1 MLKMGA
7 SAQKVTARK
16 GKRRPRAVYYYES
29 DFSSDID
36 SFVESSGV
44 DSFVHGQS
52 IGGES
57 NALLVN
63 LEAAVGKFTAAV
75 FRRSMAGNV
84 PSPFESGQEHEVFLR
99 YYIPSTNDEVLFMDV
114 IKFGGATIS
123 ADSGAVTTNVWH
135 SVSARFF
142 TSTNSSVFQINM
154 NEDHESGAVDK
165 VYIKDIKLTKL

>member
-1 MLKMGA
+1 MLRMGT

-16 GKRRPRAVYYYES
+16 GKQRLRIAYYYES

-63 LEAAVGKFTAAV
+63 LEAAVGKFTRAV
-75 FRRSMAGNV
+75 FRRTISEV
-84 PSPFESGQEHEVFLR
+84 PDPFEGGQTHEINLR
-99 YYIPSTNDEVLFMDV
+99 YYIPSTNDEVLFMDH
-114 IKFGGATIS
+114 IKFGGGNITV
-123 ADSGAVTTNVWH
+123 DSGAVTTNVWH
-135 SVSARFF
+135 SFTQSFT
-142 TSTNSSVFQINM
+142 TSTGSSVFTINM

-165 VYIKDIKLTKL
+165 VYIKDIKLRQL

>member
-1 MLKMGA
+1 MLRLVNDIK
-7 SAQKVTARK
+7 SVSKRK
-16 GKRRPRAVYYYES
+16 PKKLAGFTYYYES

-63 LEAAVGKFTAAV
+63 FEAAVGKFTKAV
-75 FRRSMAGNV
+75 FRRSISEV
-84 PSPFESGQEHEVFLR
+84 PDPYEVGQTHEVSIRF
-99 YYIPSTNDEVLFMDV
+99 YIPSTNDEVLYLDNV
-114 IKFGGATIS
+114 LFGGETINI
-123 ADSGAVTTNVWH
+123 ASGVVNTNVWH
-135 SVSARFF
+135 SVTQSFT
-142 TSTNSSVFQINM
+142 TSTTSAVLTFLM

-165 VYIKDIKLTKL
+165 VYIKDIKLRQL

>member
-1 MLKMGA
+1 MLRMGA

-57 NALLVN
+57 NVLQIRT
-63 LEAAVGKFTAAV
+63 EAAVGKFTKTV
-75 FRRSMAGNV
+75 FRRSISEVPDPYEAG
-84 PSPFESGQEHEVFLR
+84 QTHEVSIR

-114 IKFGGATIS
+114 IKFGGATITV
-123 ADSGAVTTNVWH
+123 DSGAVTTNVWH
-135 SVSARFF
+135 SF
-142 TSTNSSVFQINM
+142 TQSFTTSSGSTAFTINM
-154 NEDHESGAVDK
+154 NEDHESGTVDL
-165 VYIKDIKLTKL
+165 VYIKDIKLRQL

>member
-1 MLKMGA
+1 MLRMGA

-16 GKRRPRAVYYYES
+16 GKRRLRIAYYYES

-36 SFVESSGV
+36 SFIESSGV

-63 LEAAVGKFTAAV
+63 LEAAVGKFTKAV
-75 FRRSMAGNV
+75 FRRSISEV
-84 PSPFESGQEHEVFLR
+84 PDPFEAGQTHEINLR
-99 YYIPSTNDEVLFMDV
+99 YYIPSTNDEVLFMDH
-114 IKFGGATIS
+114 IKFGGGNITV
-123 ADSGAVTTNVWH
+123 DSGAVTTNVWH
-135 SVSARFF
+135 SFTQSFT
-142 TSTNSSVFQINM
+142 TSTGSSVFTINM

-165 VYIKDIKLTKL
+165 VYIKDIKLRQL